1 MAKPTSKSELLTT
14 AAAGYEQLNEL
25 IASLTEQEL
34 STPFSFDEKKKEAHW
49 RRDKNL
55 RDVLDSCKPQRRNKT
70 LPSPAL

>member
-34 STPFSFDEKKKEAHW
+34 STPFSFDEKMDMLIEW
-49 RRDKNL
+49 IERL
-55 RDVLDSCKPQRRNKT
+55 
-70 LPSPAL
+70 